1 MMGAWMALMR
11 VQNRIPSGSGRASS
25 GRSAIARMSAPAAKN
40 SLEPARTMQRTSG
53 SASSRSSVSA
63 ISARI
68 SGESALRAS
77 GRFSRSRATWCSST
91 ETSTWA
97 TALPLF
103 YGRHR
108 VLARSGAA
116 DDQLLDLRGALVE
129 RGHAGVAQVALDRVV
144 VDVAGAAVDLNRQ
157 VRALDRR
164 LGRVE
169 LRYRRLGRVRLLF
182 VLQQA
187 GAEDQHPA
195 GVAAEDH
202 FGDHLLDQL
211 EAGQRHPELLAVL
224 GVLDRALD
232 AAFADADAAGGDAVA
247 AVFECAHRDLEAV
260 ADLAQHRL
268 LADLDLVK
276 RDFRGVGGAQ
286 AELAVDLLGGKAV

>member
-1 MMGAWMALMR
+1 MALMR

-40 SLEPARTMQRTSG
+40 SSPPARTMQRTSG
-53 SASSRSSVSA
+53 SASRRSSASA

-68 SGESALRAS
+68 SGERALRAS
-77 GRFSRSRATWCSST
+77 GRFSRTRPTWNSST
-91 ETSTWA
+91 ETSTCA
-97 TALPLF
+97 TASAF
-103 YGRHR
+103 FEGRHR
-108 VLARSGAA
+108 VLAGGGPA
-116 DDQLLDLRGALVE
+116 DDQLLDLRGPLVQ
-129 RGHAGVAQVALDRVV
+129 RGDAGVPQVALDRVV
-144 VDVAGAAVDLNRQ
+144 VDVAGAAMDLDRQ

-169 LRYRRLGRVRLLF
+169 LRDRGLGRVRLLF

-195 GVAAEDH
+195 GVTLEDH

-211 EAGQRHPELLAVL
+211 EAGQRDAELLPFL

-232 AAFADADAAGGDAVA
+232 AAFADAD
-247 AVFECAHRDLEAV
+247 
-260 ADLAQHRL
+260 
-268 LADLDLVK
+268 
-276 RDFRGVGGAQ
+276 
-286 AELAVDLLGGKAV
+286 